1 MSETDRPASHDVGR
15 RIIREAMPAERE
27 RHTLIRAAV
36 EDERPEIIAWA
47 RRETAHAEGDVAV
60 GLVLGPEESPVL
72 DAIDAYAASHNLPGR
87 SAVVREALARLL
99 DIRLDSGPK
108 RSA

>member
-1 MSETDRPASHDVGR
+1 MSETDRPGLHAFGK

-27 RHTLIRAAV
+27 RHALLRAAV
-36 EDERPEIIAWA
+36 EDERPEIAAWA
-47 RRETAHAEGDVAV
+47 RRETAHTEGDVAV
-60 GLVLGPEESPVL
+60 GLILGPEESPVL